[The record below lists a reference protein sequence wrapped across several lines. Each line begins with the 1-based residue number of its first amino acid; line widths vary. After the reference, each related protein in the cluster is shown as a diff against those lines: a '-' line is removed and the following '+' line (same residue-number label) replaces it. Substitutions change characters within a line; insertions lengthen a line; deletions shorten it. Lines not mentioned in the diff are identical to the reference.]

1 MTSELASDWHYPLL
15 NLFWT
20 MLWLFLW
27 ILWIFLLVRI
37 IMDVFRDDMNGWGKA
52 GWVIFLIIFPFL
64 GVLVYLIARG
74 GSMHK
79 RDIKEA
85 QEADRAMRSYIKSAS
100 ASSTSTAEELQK
112 LASLRDSGVLTQQ
125 EFDAQKAKLLAGSA

>member
-1 MTSELASDWHYPLL
+1 MSAALPVLADDWHYPLL

-27 ILWIFLLVRI
+27 ILWIFLLFRI
-37 IMDVFRDDMNGWGKA
+37 IVDIFRSDDMGGWAKA
-52 GWVIFLIIFPFL
+52 GWVIFLIILPFL

-79 RDIKEA
+79 RDIA
-85 QEADRAMRSYIKSAS
+85 QAKAADVATRRG
-100 ASSTSTAEELQK
+100 
-112 LASLRDSGVLTQQ
+112 R
-125 EFDAQKAKLLAGSA
+125 LLAACTVPGGS